1 MGLVYL
7 QSRLEALVKTQ
18 NADGGWG
25 YFPGR
30 KSWMEPTA
38 YAVLALSGVIGA
50 EQSARKGWD
59 CIRSWQ
65 AADGGWRPSDQVQ
78 DSSWVTSLGLIVGSV
93 WGLDAE
99 PRKRATDWLMRVSGQ
114 ESRLAVR
121 LASMFHMLKTDVN
134 VSHKGWPWWPGN
146 SAWIEPTALAILA
159 LRKANGSKLPS
170 DVAQRVHEGE
180 ELILSRRGR
189 DGGWNSG
196 NPSVLKV
203 DVPSYPETTAIAL
216 IGLQGRDK
224 TQLSSPLESARSFFK
239 DTRSSYA
246 KAWLNIAFRCMGAP
260 AEDPNESEAP
270 SDILLCALQALGH
283 SGGSFRL
290 LRPEVLA

>member
-65 AADGGWRPSDQVQ
+65 AADGGWRPSDEVQ

-146 SAWIEPTALAILA
+146 SAWIEPT
-159 LRKANGSKLPS
+159 
-170 DVAQRVHEGE
+170 
-180 ELILSRRGR
+180 
-189 DGGWNSG
+189 
-196 NPSVLKV
+196 
-203 DVPSYPETTAIAL
+203 
-216 IGLQGRDK
+216 
-224 TQLSSPLESARSFFK
+224 
-239 DTRSSYA
+239 
-246 KAWLNIAFRCMGAP
+246 
-260 AEDPNESEAP
+260 
-270 SDILLCALQALGH
+270 
-283 SGGSFRL
+283 
-290 LRPEVLA
+290 